1 MNSYSDYGD
10 EDVQGDDKHSEDA
23 SQNSAKKE
31 LAAYIERHSK
41 RQEVRVSPRKAS
53 AQKRPRAL
61 SESGEE
67 DDEMTYQPKNINFQT
82 VPINEPSDDDQFSN
96 SEYDM
101 NEIDQSRDLV
111 HSQPAARQDAEMD
124 DCTSSEKNS
133 ISSSEKESLDR
144 LLHRSKNNKRLIDDS
159 ADS

>member
-1 MNSYSDYGD
+1 MDSYSDYGD
-10 EDVQGDDKHSEDA
+10 EDGQGDDKHSEDA

-67 DDEMTYQPKNINFQT
+67 DDEMTY
-82 VPINEPSDDDQFSN
+82 
-96 SEYDM
+96 
-101 NEIDQSRDLV
+101 
-111 HSQPAARQDAEMD
+111 
-124 DCTSSEKNS
+124 
-133 ISSSEKESLDR
+133 
-144 LLHRSKNNKRLIDDS
+144 
-159 ADS
+159 